1 MNIFGSIVIFNSIR
15 FFFLFSFFF
24 FLFFICFFILFFSI
38 CLLNYVLA
46 IQSSFTFIADLCI
59 KLIFIIFA
67 LCLLYYDF
75 DKLQFAKSKVMRHF
89 KRSLITLNFRKY
101 NKILLYSSFTI
112 NFHFLSACQ
121 DDIFPNF
128 AGVQRDMNKKLFFL
142 TKNIYNK
149 NPHIYRVS
157 HDQL

>member
-1 MNIFGSIVIFNSIR
+1 MNIFGSIVIFNSIL
-15 FFFLFSFFF
+15 FFIFFF
-24 FLFFICFFILFFSI
+24 FIFFFIFFSI

-59 KLIFIIFA
+59 KLIFFIIFA
-67 LCLLYYDF
+67 LCLLYYNC
-75 DKLQFAKSKVMRHF
+75 DKLQYAKSKVMRHF
-89 KRSLITLNFRKY
+89 KKSLMTLNFRKY

-128 AGVQRDMNKKLFFL
+128 AGVQRDMSKKLFFL

-149 NPHIYRVS
+149 NPHIYRVA